1 MFDLSFAEILVI
13 LIVAL
18 VVLGPEKLPK
28 FARFIGNTIN
38 KVKGLGQQIQSTL
51 VEQTEETEISE
62 ISQSIKDSVGD
73 LTQQFK
79 KDLSGLKDDL
89 PNVQEKFLFGDPVP
103 DDDHLDYIDRPNIK
117 SSLSNKRRRSQRNK
131 YKQQISFNKKPSS
144 SKINRHL
151 K

>member
-1 MFDLSFAEILVI
+1 
-13 LIVAL
+13 
-18 VVLGPEKLPK
+18 
-28 FARFIGNTIN
+28 
-38 KVKGLGQQIQSTL
+38 
-51 VEQTEETEISE
+51 SE